1 MSMNNL
7 KIQKKMKHFS
17 KKWNP
22 HVARRKLGRD
32 AASRMPERITH
43 KELARTIIG
52 VIGNVISFG
61 MFVSPTPTFVNIGRA
76 KSVQHFKPDPYLATT
91 LNCAM
96 WVFYGLPIVKKD
108 SILVSTING
117 VGLVIE
123 AIFVTLF
130 FIYSNCNRSLFVS
143 VLYTILNAGIFNPWL
158 VIPNG
163 LGTLG
168 GLIQLIQYA
177 TYYGSTN

>member
-1 MSMNNL
+1 M
-7 KIQKKMKHFS
+7 
-17 KKWNP
+17 
-22 HVARRKLGRD
+22 A
-32 AASRMPERITH
+32 H

-61 MFVSPTPTFVNIGRA
+61 MFVSPTPTFVNIGKA
-76 KSVQHFKPDPYLATT
+76 MSVQHFKPDPYLATT

-117 VGLVIE
+117 AGLIIE

-130 FIYSNCNRSLFVS
+130 IIYSNWQKHKKIFHFLAGEEVILAIVIIIALRAPDGSNRSLFVS
-143 VLYTILNAGIFNPWL
+143 VLHTILNVGMYFSPL
-158 VIPNG
+158 TVMCSVIKIECEIHAI
-163 LGTLG
+163 
-168 GLIQLIQYA
+168 LIVA
-177 TYYGSTN
+177 C